1 MKPRVRT
8 WREPP
13 WPPAPRDWRRRP
25 LRSLIPWH
33 DPDPD
38 PMRRRIADRC
48 AELRRRTRTR
58 TARDRA
64 NLWNEA
70 AAEILEAAA

>member
-1 MKPRVRT
+1 
-8 WREPP
+8 
-13 WPPAPRDWRRRP
+13 
-25 LRSLIPWH
+25 
-33 DPDPD
+33 
-38 PMRRRIADRC
+38 MRRRIADRC